1 MGYYEDADEVVSNEI
16 VRPSSLRSP
25 TGRNLPAALDV
36 HLNGDS
42 RDIAWGIVQD
52 IMREKRARRFAS
64 TEEKTEFFRKLYGG
78 KAPENLRER
87 LRREK
92 EELETAVTQLAG
104 KLAERTRQLEHLRR
118 YPEDDPFTDGVI
130 LRFEKRFPTSDAW
143 YSYVASRI
151 SGAWYLTGARS
162 PQNISWDELV
172 EFMGLGVDEVWQVNG
187 IRRTRNGNSQ
197 QVERKVIG

>member
-1 MGYYEDADEVVSNEI
+1 MDYDEDAVELSCH
-16 VRPSSLRSP
+16 SS
-25 TGRNLPAALDV
+25 TGRRNLPASLDV
-36 HLNGDS
+36 MTSGDS
-42 RDIAWGIVQD
+42 RGIAWGIVQD

-64 TEEKTEFFRKLYGG
+64 AEEKTEFFRRLYGG
-78 KAPENLRER
+78 DAPKNLRER

-92 EELETAVTQLAG
+92 EELEIAVTQLTG

-118 YPEDDPFTDGVI
+118 YPDDDPFADGAI
-130 LRFEKRFPTSDAW
+130 LRFEKKFPTGDTR
-143 YSYVASRI
+143 YSYVAIRI

-162 PQNISWDELV
+162 PQGIAWAWDELV

-187 IRRTRNGNSQ
+187 IKRTRNGNSQ

>member
-1 MGYYEDADEVVSNEI
+1 MDYDGDAVELSYH
-16 VRPSSLRSP
+16 SP
-25 TGRNLPAALDV
+25 TGRRSLPATLDV
-36 HLNGDS
+36 AASDS

-52 IMREKRARRFAS
+52 IMREKRARRFTSA
-64 TEEKTEFFRKLYGG
+64 EEKTEFFRKLYGG

-87 LRREK
+87 LLREK

-104 KLAERTRQLEHLRR
+104 KLAERTRQLAHLRR
-118 YPEDDPFTDGVI
+118 YPEDDPFDDGVI
-130 LRFEKRFPTSDAW
+130 LRFEKKFPNSDVR

-187 IRRTRNGNSQ
+187 IKRTRNGNSQ